1 MTQAAITSAATPLC
15 ELPAEALR
23 VAATFAGAEPGLDH
37 VSIRQSDTDGEVI
50 VTGCSGLM
58 CAEVRCDG
66 QATAELLLPI
76 RPLRVALRRLPAEHA
91 SVVAGDAGMQTL
103 RLYCPDS
110 TLAMQ
115 MPLAGQEGV
124 RLPVVEPGDQ
134 VAQLAISGAVLA
146 QASARLTSFGVLN
159 VETIGHGWLL
169 SGEADGLRVRALL
182 AGIAPKPRP

>member
-1 MTQAAITSAATPLC
+1 MTQAAITPAATPLC

-23 VAATFAGAEPGLDH
+23 VAATFAGAELGLDH
-37 VSIRQSDTDGEVI
+37 VSVRPSDNDGEVI

-91 SVVAGDAGMQTL
+91 SVVAGDEGMATV
-103 RLYCPDS
+103 RLYAEDS
-110 TLAMQ
+110 TLAVS

-124 RLPVVEPGDQ
+124 RLPAVQPGEQ
-134 VAQLAISGAVLA
+134 VTQLAISGAVLA
-146 QASARLTSFGVLN
+146 QASARLTSFGVLA
-159 VETIGHGWLL
+159 VKTIGHGWML
-169 SGEADGLRVRALL
+169 SGEADGLRVRALV
-182 AGIAPKPRP
+182 AGVQR